1 MKRIAENSETIFA
14 ETGKEALE
22 LMRTVRPDLIMTDYH
37 MPTMNGL
44 EFLKKI
50 RTDES
55 TKNTPVIIISG
66 DEVDYFI
73 EADPLAPD
81 TA

>member
-1 MKRIAENSETIFA
+1 
-14 ETGKEALE
+14 
-22 LMRTVRPDLIMTDYH
+22 MTDYH

-50 RTDES
+50 RSDE
-55 TKNTPVIIISG
+55 TVKNTPVIIISG

-73 EADPLAPD
+73 EADPLTQTLRKPIVFTD
-81 TA
+81 LKQTMERIQF